1 MIVEQHVLDAL
12 SAIIDPDLKQ
22 DIVSLGFVKNIRI
35 ESEKISCLIEL
46 TTPACPIK
54 EQFRQQAHDLLMQL
68 PNIRHV
74 DIEMG
79 AQVKSMPAKK
89 SVPGIKNIIAVAA
102 GKGGVGKSTTAVNL
116 AISLAQTGAKV
127 GLLDADIYGP
137 SIPHMMGLNDE
148 KPETYNN
155 KLHPLHN
162 YGVATMSIGYLID
175 ESDAMIWRGPMVSG
189 AIMQLIQDVAWGE
202 IDYLVIDLPPGTGD
216 IHLTLVQRIP
226 LSAALIVTTPQKIA
240 LLDCTRGI
248 SMFKKVNVPV
258 LGIVEN
264 MSEFICPHC
273 HKGSHIFSSQGA
285 NELAKKHNTLVLGH
299 IPLDLDIRK
308 ASDAGTPV
316 TAQDCD
322 STQSKTYQHIAGQVA
337 AELSKLNARA
347 ARHIP
352 IFSEPA

>member
-1 MIVEQHVLDAL
+1 MIVEQQVLDAL
-12 SAIIDPDLKQ
+12 SVIVDPDLNQ

-35 ESEKISCLIEL
+35 ETDKISCLIEL
-46 TTPACPIK
+46 TTPACPVK
-54 EQFRQQAHDLLMQL
+54 EQFRQQAHDALMALAGIHQ
-68 PNIRHV
+68 V

-79 AQVKSMPAKK
+79 AQVRSMPAKK
-89 SVPGIKNIIAVAA
+89 SIAGIKNIIAVAS
-102 GKGGVGKSTTAVNL
+102 GKGGVGKSTTAVNV
-116 AISLAQTGAKV
+116 AIALAQSGAKV

-137 SIPHMMGLNDE
+137 SIPHMMGLSHE
-148 KPETYNN
+148 KPVTSGK
-155 KLHPLHN
+155 KLQPLYN

-202 IDYLVIDLPPGTGD
+202 IDYLIVDLPPGTGD

-248 SMFKKVNVPV
+248 AMFNKVKIPV

-273 HKGSHIFSSQGA
+273 QQASHIFSSEGA
-285 NELAKKHNTLVLGH
+285 SELATKHQVDVLGH
-299 IPLDLDIRK
+299 IPLDLNIRQT
-308 ASDAGTPV
+308 SDAGTPIV
-316 TAQDCD
+316 AQDP
-322 STQSKTYQHIAGQVA
+322 SSEQSKKYQHIAGQVA
-337 AELSKLNARA
+337 AGISKLNAKL
-347 ARHIP
+347 ARQIP
-352 IFSEPA
+352 IISEPV